1 MKKITSKYNN
11 WQDRVRKS
19 EEEERQSALAKS
31 VGLELKGT
39 FEQRRS
45 GWNKEENKAACFECG
60 STDHLKATCP
70 VWTFK
75 RQKMSGL
82 PVIFP
87 NQKEK
92 GKGKGKGKGKKGKSQ
107 AANFT
112 CSERGGNEEGEK

>member
-1 MKKITSKYNN
+1 MGITSKYNN

-19 EEEERQSALAKS
+19 EEERQYALAKS

-39 FEQRRS
+39 FEQRRT
-45 GWNKEENKAACFECG
+45 GWSKEENKPACFECG
-60 STDHLKATCP
+60 STDRLEATCP

-92 GKGKGKGKGKKGKSQ
+92 GKGKGKKGKSQ
-107 AANFT
+107 SPNLT
-112 CSERGGNEEGEK
+112 CTEMEEYDE